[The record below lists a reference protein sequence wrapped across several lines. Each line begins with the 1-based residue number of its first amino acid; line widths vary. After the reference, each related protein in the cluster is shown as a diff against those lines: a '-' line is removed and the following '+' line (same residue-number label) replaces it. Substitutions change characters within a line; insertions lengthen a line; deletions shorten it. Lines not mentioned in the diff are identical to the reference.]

1 MLTTARPTGDARAN
15 NHELAI
21 ARALASLLE
30 DAVSRSD
37 LSTAAGVACQLME
50 QVDRLLR
57 TSGRTEE
64 SGRRESCASGGVGT
78 PDGNVH
84 G

>member
-1 MLTTARPTGDARAN
+1 MLTTARPTGDVRAT

-21 ARALASLLE
+21 ARALASVLE

-37 LSTAAGVACQLME
+37 PATAAAVACQLME
-50 QVDRLLR
+50 QVDRVLR
-57 TSGRTEE
+57 TSGPRMT
-64 SGRRESCASGGVGT
+64 
-78 PDGNVH
+78 DGHVH